1 MQTIRNRVL
10 GYIEGLLKFET
21 ALTAQ
26 AYLQIFSC
34 PELLSKYLQTKQLD
48 LLTVHRMVGQLVD
61 NMQKKRVIS
70 KFVMIQLQTLF
81 SGLATSLIS

>member
-1 MQTIRNRVL
+1 MQTIRRRVL
-10 GYIEGLLKFET
+10 GYIEVLLKFET
-21 ALTAQ
+21 TLTAQ

-34 PELLSKYLQTKQLD
+34 TTLLSKYLQTMQLD